1 MTDPVDLVEVG
12 KARPIALTEDEHA
25 SLDKLKIATITK
37 AVGRGNF
44 TIKPGQK
51 VGSVKVGSV
60 QINVRPKVTEINR
73 LLFLIGYCSNP
84 AVWRDEAVHLERA
97 DGLFPAVAESFTRLA
112 SRAIEGGLLQGYR
125 TRTDRL
131 QLVRGRVRIGEQVT
145 KNFGRPLPIA
155 VEYDDF
161 TTDIPENRLILLAT
175 LRLLSLSDI
184 SGGARGK
191 LLQIRQALE
200 DITVVPPVKG
210 LPAWQPTRLNGRYHD
225 ALRLSDVIMRNGSFE
240 QGVSNLR
247 VTGFLFDMWR
257 IFEDFV
263 TSALSVAMRRIGGHG
278 LPQAKLWLDTGSKIE
293 MRPDLVWCQNDEHV
307 AVVDAKYK
315 AIRPKS
321 IPDADIYQLFAYC
334 VTLGLSEGHLVY
346 AKGNEPVRTHAI
358 VNCGVTIHCHA
369 LDLSQTPARL
379 LESVDALAH
388 FILRH
393 SKPARQT

>member
-12 KARPIALTEDEHA
+12 EARPIALTEGERA
-25 SLDKLKIATITK
+25 SLDKLKIGTITK
-37 AVGRGNF
+37 AAGGNF
-44 TIKPGQK
+44 TIKPGPK

-97 DGLFPAVAESFTRLA
+97 DGLFPAVAESFTRLT

-125 TRTDRL
+125 TQTDRL

-161 TTDIPENRLILLAT
+161 TTDIPENRLLLLAT
-175 LRLLSLSDI
+175 LRLLSLSEV
-184 SGGARGK
+184 SAGARRK
-191 LLQIRQALE
+191 LLQIRQALA
-200 DITVVPPVKG
+200 DTTVVPPIRG
-210 LPAWQPTRLNGRYHD
+210 LPVWGPTRLNVRYHD
-225 ALRLSDVIMRNGSFE
+225 ALQLSDVIMRNGSFE
-240 QGVSNLR
+240 QGGSSLC
-247 VTGFLFDMWR
+247 VTGFMFDMWR
-257 IFEDFV
+257 VFEDFV
-263 TSALSVAMRRIGGHG
+263 TSALSVAMRRIGGRG
-278 LPQAKLWLDTGSKIE
+278 RTQAKIWLDTGSKIR
-293 MRPDLVWCQNDEHV
+293 MQPDLTWYEDDVPV

-315 AIRPKS
+315 AIRPES
-321 IPDADIYQLFAYC
+321 IPDGDVYQLLAYC
-334 VTLGLSEGHLVY
+334 VTLGLVEGHLVY

-369 LDLSQTPARL
+369 LDLGLPPARL
-379 LESVDALAH
+379 LEDVDALAR

-393 SKPARQT
+393 